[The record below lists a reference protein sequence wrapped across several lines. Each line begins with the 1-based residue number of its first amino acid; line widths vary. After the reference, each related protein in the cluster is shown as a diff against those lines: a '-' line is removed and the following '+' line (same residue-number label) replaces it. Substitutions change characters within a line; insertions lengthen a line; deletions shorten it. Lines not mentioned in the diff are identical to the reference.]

1 MDASSQ
7 KANQNPSRSF
17 ILASGSPRRKQL
29 LKKIIP
35 DFKVIS
41 SDAEELKSHSG
52 GPLTLVQENAKKKA
66 IPVAANNPSC
76 WVLGADTLV
85 FYQKEILG
93 KPKDLDEAVEMLSFL
108 SGKTHEVATGVSLQ
122 CNEIN
127 IVKTFSE
134 TSSVTFKPISKQE
147 IRLYFKEVN
156 PLDKAGAY
164 AIQTNADMIIDRF
177 VGSYSNVVGLPL
189 ESLGKVLKE
198 LSIS

>member
-122 CNEIN
+122 CNELN

-189 ESLGKVLKE
+189 ESLGKVLLK
-198 LSIS
+198 LSIL

>member
-1 MDASSQ
+1 MDVSSQ

-66 IPVAANNPSC
+66 ISVAAKNPSC

-85 FYQKEILG
+85 FYQKQILG

-134 TSSVTFKPISKQE
+134 TSSVTFKPISKNE

-177 VGSYSNVVGLPL
+177 MGSYFNVVGLPL
-189 ESLGKVLKE
+189 ESLGEILKE

>member
-52 GPLTLVQENAKKKA
+52 GPLSLVQENAKKKA

-122 CNEIN
+122 CNELN

>member
-66 IPVAANNPSC
+66 ITVASKNPSC

-122 CNEIN
+122 CNELN
-127 IVKTFSE
+127 IEKTFSE
-134 TSSVTFKPISKQE
+134 TSSVTFRPISKKE

>member
-85 FYQKEILG
+85 FYQKEILA

-134 TSSVTFKPISKQE
+134 ISSVTFKPISKQE

>member
-85 FYQKEILG
+85 FYQKEILA
-93 KPKDLDEAVEMLSFL
+93 KPKDLDEAVEMLTFL

-134 TSSVTFKPISKQE
+134 ISSVTFKPISKQE

>member
-1 MDASSQ
+1 MDVSSQ

-41 SDAEELKSHSG
+41 SDAQELKSHSG

-66 IPVAANNPSC
+66 ISVAAKNPSC

-85 FYQKEILG
+85 FYQKKILG

-127 IVKTFSE
+127 IAKTFSE
-134 TSSVTFKPISKQE
+134 TSSVTFKPISKNE

-177 VGSYSNVVGLPL
+177 MGSYFNVVGLPL
-189 ESLGKVLKE
+189 ESLGEILKE

>member
-1 MDASSQ
+1 M
-7 KANQNPSRSF
+7 
-17 ILASGSPRRKQL
+17 
-29 LKKIIP
+29 
-35 DFKVIS
+35 
-41 SDAEELKSHSG
+41 
-52 GPLTLVQENAKKKA
+52 
-66 IPVAANNPSC
+66 
-76 WVLGADTLV
+76 
-85 FYQKEILG
+85 
-93 KPKDLDEAVEMLSFL
+93 DEAVEMLSFL

-134 TSSVTFKPISKQE
+134 TSSVTFKPISKKE

-164 AIQTNADMIIDRF
+164 AIQTNSDMIIDGF

>member
-29 LKKIIP
+29 LQKIIP
-35 DFKVIS
+35 NFKVIS

-76 WVLGADTLV
+76 CVLGADTLV
-85 FYQKEILG
+85 FYQKAILC

-122 CNEIN
+122 CNELN

-189 ESLGKVLKE
+189 ESLGKVLLK

>member
-85 FYQKEILG
+85 FYQKEILC

-164 AIQTNADMIIDRF
+164 AIQTNSDMIIDGF

>member
-52 GPLTLVQENAKKKA
+52 GPLALVEENAKKKA
-66 IPVAANNPSC
+66 IPVAAKNPSC

-85 FYQKEILG
+85 FYQKKILG
-93 KPKDLDEAVEMLSFL
+93 KPKDPDEAVDMLSFL

-127 IVKTFSE
+127 IEKTFSV
-134 TSSVTFKPISKQE
+134 TSHVTFKPISKKE

-189 ESLGKVLKE
+189 ESLGEILKE

>member
-52 GPLTLVQENAKKKA
+52 GPLTLVEENAKKKA

-93 KPKDLDEAVEMLSFL
+93 KPKDLDEAVEMLTFL

-134 TSSVTFKPISKQE
+134 ISSVTFKPISKQE

>member
-122 CNEIN
+122 CNELN

-134 TSSVTFKPISKQE
+134 ISSVTFKPISKQE

-189 ESLGKVLKE
+189 ESLGKVLLK
-198 LSIS
+198 LSIL

>member
-1 MDASSQ
+1 MDVSSQ

-29 LKKIIP
+29 LKKIVP

-41 SDAEELKSHSG
+41 SNAEELKSHSG

-66 IPVAANNPSC
+66 ISVAAKNPSC

-85 FYQKEILG
+85 FYQKKILG

-127 IVKTFSE
+127 IAKTFSE
-134 TSSVTFKPISKQE
+134 TSSVTFKPISKNE

-177 VGSYSNVVGLPL
+177 MGSYFNVVGLPL
-189 ESLGKVLKE
+189 ESLGEILKE

>member
-122 CNEIN
+122 CNELN

-134 TSSVTFKPISKQE
+134 ISSVTFKPISKQE

-189 ESLGKVLKE
+189 ESLGKVLLK

>member
-1 MDASSQ
+1 
-7 KANQNPSRSF
+7 
-17 ILASGSPRRKQL
+17 LASGSPRRKQL
-29 LKKIIP
+29 LKKIITN
-35 DFKVIS
+35 FKVIS
-41 SDAEELKSHSG
+41 SEAEELKSHSE

-66 IPVAANNPSC
+66 IPVAAKNPSC

-85 FYQKEILG
+85 YYQKAILG
-93 KPKDLDEAVEMLSFL
+93 KPQDLDEAVEMLSFL

-122 CNEIN
+122 CNELN
-127 IVKTFSE
+127 IEMTFSE
-134 TSSVTFKPISKQE
+134 TSRVTFRPISTEE

-164 AIQTNADMIIDRF
+164 AIQTNADMIIDSF

-189 ESLGKVLKE
+189 ESLDKILKE

>member
-29 LKKIIP
+29 LKKIITN
-35 DFKVIS
+35 FKVIS
-41 SDAEELKSHSG
+41 SEAEELKSHSE

-93 KPKDLDEAVEMLSFL
+93 KPRDLNEAVEMLSFL

-122 CNEIN
+122 CNELN
-127 IVKTFSE
+127 IEMTFSE
-134 TSSVTFKPISKQE
+134 TSSVTFKQISKEE

-164 AIQTNADMIIDRF
+164 AIQTNADMIIDSF

-189 ESLGKVLKE
+189 ESLDKILKE